1 MLQKELRNAVSVYVC
16 FRTICLVVVNLYGKG
31 KKNTY
36 TKYVWYN
43 ATQITYYSAEIVASM
58 IIDRTVLVLL
68 KRSGL
73 VMYRITQYSIW
84 YNIHK

>member
-1 MLQKELRNAVSVYVC
+1 VLQKELGNAVSVCVC
-16 FRTICLVVVNLYGKG
+16 FRTICHVVVNLYGKG

-43 ATQITYYSAEIVASM
+43 ATQITYYRAVVASM
-58 IIDRTVLVLL
+58 VIDNRIVMVLL

-73 VMYRITQYSIW
+73 VLHRIT
-84 YNIHK
+84 